1 MTRKVAIVGSGLTKF
16 GEHWD
21 KSFRDMIAEAG
32 VKAVADAGIDGKE
45 IQAIYGSTMASGRFI
60 GQEHVGALI
69 ADHLGLNPM
78 ESTRLE
84 AACASGS
91 VALRTAFLA
100 IKSGRYDVVAVG
112 GIEKMTDVSTA
123 AASFALGGAGDQE
136 TELFFGATFPALYA
150 LMADRYM
157 HDFGATEEQMA
168 AVAVKNHAN
177 AMHNEFAQFH
187 KEITI
192 EEVMDSGYV
201 ATPLKLLD
209 CSPIT
214 DGAAVTIIAEEKRA
228 KEICDNAIEILS
240 LEQASDTIALAN
252 RKSLTEIN
260 ATKVAV
266 KKVFD
271 CTGLSV
277 KDIGF
282 VEVHDCFTIAEI
294 LATEDLGFFKKGQGA
309 KAVEE
314 EKTKLDGEIAVNP
327 SGGLKGG
334 GHPVG
339 ATGIKQAIEASIQLK
354 GQAGKRQVKEAEIGM
369 THNVGGSGATAVV
382 GLYRRL

>member
-69 ADHLGLNPM
+69 ADHLGLNPL

-91 VALRTAFLA
+91 VALRNAYLA
-100 IKSGRYDVVAVG
+100 IQSGRYDVVAVG

-150 LMADRYM
+150 LIADRYM
-157 HDFGATEEQMA
+157 HEFKATEEQFAMA
-168 AVAVKNHAN
+168 AVKNHEN
-177 AMHNEFAQFH
+177 AVHNEYAQYQ
-187 KEITI
+187 KEITV
-192 EEVMDSGYV
+192 EQVMNSGYV
-201 ATPLKLLD
+201 STPLKLLD

-214 DGAAVTIIAEEKRA
+214 DGAAVVIIAEEKRA
-228 KEICDNAIEILS
+228 KQISEHAVEILTM
-240 LEQASDTIALAN
+240 EQASDTIALAN

-260 ATKVAV
+260 ATKVAA
-266 KKVFD
+266 KKALD
-271 CTGLSV
+271 TAKINI
-277 KDIGF
+277 KDVSF
-282 VEVHDCFTIAEI
+282 SEVHDCFTIAEI
-294 LATEDLGFFKKGQGA
+294 LAIEDLGFFKKGEGA
-309 KAVEE
+309 KATQQG
-314 EKTKLDGEIAVNP
+314 KTKINGEIP
-327 SGGLKGG
+327 
-334 GHPVG
+334 
-339 ATGIKQAIEASIQLK
+339 I
-354 GQAGKRQVKEAEIGM
+354 
-369 THNVGGSGATAVV
+369 
-382 GLYRRL
+382 

>member
-168 AVAVKNHAN
+168 AVSVKNHKN
-177 AMHNEFAQFH
+177 GMLNPYSQFH
-187 KEITI
+187 KEITV
-192 EEVMDSGYV
+192 EDVMKSNLI
-201 ATPLKLLD
+201 AKKK
-209 CSPIT
+209 
-214 DGAAVTIIAEEKRA
+214 TIIRIKIR
-228 KEICDNAIEILS
+228 
-240 LEQASDTIALAN
+240 
-252 RKSLTEIN
+252 
-260 ATKVAV
+260 
-266 KKVFD
+266 
-271 CTGLSV
+271 GM
-277 KDIGF
+277 
-282 VEVHDCFTIAEI
+282 
-294 LATEDLGFFKKGQGA
+294 
-309 KAVEE
+309 
-314 EKTKLDGEIAVNP
+314 NP
-327 SGGLKGG
+327 SRWYPIFPLR
-334 GHPVG
+334 P
-339 ATGIKQAIEASIQLK
+339 S
-354 GQAGKRQVKEAEIGM
+354 
-369 THNVGGSGATAVV
+369 SG
-382 GLYRRL
+382 